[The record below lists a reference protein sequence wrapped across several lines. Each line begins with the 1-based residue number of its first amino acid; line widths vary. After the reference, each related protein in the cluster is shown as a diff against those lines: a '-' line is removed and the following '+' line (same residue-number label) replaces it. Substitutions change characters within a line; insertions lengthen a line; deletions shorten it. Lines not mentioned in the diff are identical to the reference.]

1 MFETDIG
8 EFKQAVRYIT
18 ACFPFCGYTKTI
30 ENSHAEGGRQAMQPK
45 GANLQK
51 IRDGKKTYAVTPHLP
66 GGFVKPEVLRRY
78 AEAAEQFGGVL
89 KLTSA
94 QRIMITGLKAEDVEG
109 VWELLGMQP
118 AMGFANCVRSIKMCP
133 GDTFCKRGK
142 QDAIKL
148 GMELDKRYHK
158 KEMPSRIKIGVAGCP
173 NSCAE
178 VHVKDV
184 GFIGTES
191 GWDVYVGGC
200 AGAQPRLADKLLG
213 SLSLE
218 EALRIA
224 DVIVSFYK
232 QNAEVE
238 RMGVFIDRIGFG
250 SFQKEVL
257 SRFYGQQPGPAEPER
272 PLSKQQAPALMLN
285 GNLKPGELVNAET
298 VISDILQVYPHTVP
312 VFRSFGLGCLGCP
325 SSTGEPLQQAAAI
338 HGLQVEELVEAL
350 NCSIKEEQNK

>member
-1 MFETDIG
+1 
-8 EFKQAVRYIT
+8 
-18 ACFPFCGYTKTI
+18 
-30 ENSHAEGGRQAMQPK
+30 MQPK

-213 SLSLE
+213 SLTLE

-224 DVIVSFYK
+224 EVIVSFYK

-257 SRFYGQQPGPAEPER
+257 SRFYGQQPGSAEPER
-272 PLSKQQAPALMLN
+272 PLVKQQAPAPLLN

-298 VISDILQVYPHTVP
+298 VISDILQAYPHTVQ